1 MNRPVVLFTGVLLC
15 ICTYPVW
22 GQSESSPPQQA
33 STQSSPSSTTIRS
46 TAQEVVLDMVFRD
59 KKGKDIRD
67 IKPEEVHI
75 AEDGVE
81 QKINS
86 FRLVE
91 GTAPGAAAP
100 ETQLTLDPMREIR
113 LITLVFEGL
122 DAEGKR
128 FFRQAL
134 KDILDTT
141 PEQNLYFS
149 VLTIDQRLH
158 VIQPFTADHDAL
170 LKSVDKSAM
179 WSFIQYSNNSTQVK
193 SDLRQVIDQGE
204 PALNS
209 TVGRGGG
216 GPSQSAI
223 QGMVNYRMAK
233 MQYDMLSAAE
243 AADREYNARA
253 TIDAL
258 LTLVR
263 AQSQLPGRKVVLYFN
278 PSLTI
283 TEMVKEQYSE
293 LISLANRSNVTFYT
307 VDPRGLSSWAKGAT
321 GRDSSGMDMSGGGGG
336 GRDLMNQ
343 ALTEI
348 QNQQLNGGR
357 GNVSTSQVRAQE
369 DAESAMRANPLEWLR
384 DLARQ
389 TGGMTIAETNDWK
402 APLRTVMEEVRSYY
416 EAAYSPHIATLD
428 GKFRK
433 ISVRV
438 DRPNVVA
445 HTRSGYFALP
455 SIKTGQQLYAY
466 EMPLLNAL
474 NASPAPQDLSFQ
486 VGAERFNDHGPKVQY
501 MITMEAPL
509 NGLTFAP
516 QPDKKNASLDVALL
530 AVLRNTNGEIVDKF
544 SKDFAVQVPL
554 DTVEA
559 RKAGNNNLLQT
570 FATSLAPGTYT
581 LEAVA
586 MDRNSNKLGTVK
598 NKVVVPE
605 PSNKLSISDVV
616 LVRRTDQ
623 AKDAPASDAFYYPG
637 GKVVPTLNDTVK
649 GGPGNV
655 LPFYFTVYPDPSAK
669 DPVKSFTMS
678 FYRDGK
684 YLGSSQAPLQAA
696 EPDGRIPYIANLPG
710 DVFTPGAYE
719 IKISV
724 VQGNSTAEQNVDFH
738 VN

>member
-1 MNRPVVLFTGVLLC
+1 MNRLLVMVTGVLLC
-15 ICTYPVW
+15 ACSCAVW
-22 GQSESSPPQQA
+22 GQSEVSPQSTPAQA
-33 STQSSPSSTTIRS
+33 APTDTTIRS
-46 TAQEVVLDMVFRD
+46 NAQEVVLDMVFRD
-59 KKGKDIRD
+59 KKGKTIRD
-67 IKPEEVHI
+67 LKPEEIHI
-75 AEDGVE
+75 SEDGVD
-81 QKINS
+81 QKLTS
-86 FRLVE
+86 FQLVE
-91 GTAPGAAAP
+91 GNAPSAP
-100 ETQLTLDPMREIR
+100 TGEAQLTLDPMREIR
-113 LITLVFEGL
+113 LVTLVFEGL
-122 DAEGKR
+122 DPEGKR

-158 VIQPFTADHDAL
+158 VIQPFTADHNAL

-179 WSFIQYSNNSTQVK
+179 WSFIQYSNNSAQIK
-193 SDLRQVIDQGE
+193 SDLKAVLDQGE
-204 PALNS
+204 PSLGS
-209 TVGRGGG
+209 TSGPGGG
-216 GPSQSAI
+216 GPSQGAI
-223 QGMVNYRMAK
+223 QGAVTYRMAK

-283 TEMVKEQYSE
+283 TETVKEQYSE
-293 LISLANRSNVTFYT
+293 LISVANRSNVSFYT
-307 VDPRGLSSWAKGAT
+307 VDPRGLASWSNGAL
-321 GRDSSGMDMSGGGGG
+321 GRDPSGMAMTGGGGG
-336 GRDLMNQ
+336 GQ
-343 ALTEI
+343 AMMIDSLKEI

-357 GNVSTSQVRAQE
+357 GEVSTAQVRAQE
-369 DAESAMRANPLEWLR
+369 NAESAMRANPLEWLR

-389 TGGMTIAETNDWK
+389 TGGMTIAETNDWR

-416 EAAYSPHIATLD
+416 EAAYTPHVAVLD

-433 ISVRV
+433 ISVHV
-438 DRPNVVA
+438 DRPNVIA

-455 SIKTGQQLYAY
+455 AVKSGQQLYAY

-474 NASPAPQDLSFQ
+474 NASPSPEDLSFQ
-486 VGAERFNDHGPKVQY
+486 AAAERFNDHGPKVQY
-501 MITMEAPL
+501 MITVEAPL
-509 NGLTFAP
+509 KGLTFAP
-516 QPDKKNASLDVALL
+516 QPDQKNASLDVALL
-530 AVLRNTNGEIVDKF
+530 AVLRNPNGEIVEKF

-570 FATSLAPGTYT
+570 FSTSLSPGTYT

-598 NKVVVPE
+598 SKLVVPE

-623 AKDAPASDAFYYPG
+623 AKDAPATDAFYFPG
-637 GKVVPTLNDTVK
+637 GKVVPTLTDTVK

-655 LPFYFTVYPDPSAK
+655 LPFYFTVYPDPSTK
-669 DPVKSFTMS
+669 EPVKSFTMS
-678 FYRDGK
+678 FYREGK

-710 DVFTPGAYE
+710 DVFTPGAYQ
-719 IKISV
+719 IKITV
-724 VQGNSTAEQNVDFH
+724 AQGSSSAEQNIDFH